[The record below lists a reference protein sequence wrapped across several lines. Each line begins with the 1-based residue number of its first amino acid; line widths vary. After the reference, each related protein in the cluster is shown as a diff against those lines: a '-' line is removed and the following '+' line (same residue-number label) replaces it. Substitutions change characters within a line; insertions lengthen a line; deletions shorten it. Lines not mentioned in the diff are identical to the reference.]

1 MSQSLS
7 KITKI
12 TTQKKSTNRYNIFI
26 DEVYAFSV
34 DEDTLIKEHLHKG
47 QQLTTEDINRIQQTE
62 TRQQAYLLG
71 VNYISY
77 RMRSCKELYQYLQK
91 KEVDPFIIDM
101 TMERLIQEQILDDN
115 MFANA
120 FVKDRILL
128 TSKGPNVIKKEL
140 MEKGISPSIIENVLQ
155 QYTREIQFE
164 KVYKFAKKEFRKK
177 SKHPFKKRKEQITR
191 TLMRKGFANDVIA
204 SAIAEIPVEM
214 DDEMENEKLVKQ
226 GEKLYRKLEKKY
238 EGYELQERLRASLY
252 QKGFA
257 MERINK
263 FVENK
268 CDSM

>member
-1 MSQSLS
+1 MS

-26 DEVYAFSV
+26 NEAYAFSV

-47 QQLTTEDINRIQQTE
+47 QLLTEEDISRIQQTE

-77 RMRSCKELYQYLQK
+77 RMRSCKELYHYLQK
-91 KEVDPFIIDM
+91 KEVDPVMIDR
-101 TMERLIQEQILDDN
+101 TMERLIHEKLLDDE

-140 MEKGISPSIIENVLQ
+140 MEKGVSPSIIEKVLQ
-155 QYTREIQFE
+155 QYTREIQFK
-164 KVYKFAKKEFRKK
+164 KVYKFAEKEFRKK
-177 SKHPFKKRKEQITR
+177 SKHPYKKRKEQITL
-191 TLMRKGFANDVIA
+191 TLLRKGFSNDVIVD
-204 SAIAEIPVEM
+204 AIAEIPVEM
-214 DDEMENEKLVKQ
+214 DDEIENEKLAKQ

-238 EGYELQERLRASLY
+238 EGYELKERLKASLY
-252 QKGFA
+252 QKGFP
-257 MERINK
+257 MERIHK

-268 CDSM
+268 CDCM